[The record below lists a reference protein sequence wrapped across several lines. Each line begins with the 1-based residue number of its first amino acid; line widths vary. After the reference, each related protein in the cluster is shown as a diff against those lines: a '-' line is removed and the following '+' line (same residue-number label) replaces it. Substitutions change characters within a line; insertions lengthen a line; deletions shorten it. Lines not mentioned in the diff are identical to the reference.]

1 MQADHVIFAKLIREE
16 LVFALVRP
24 SVHINEGTP
33 VVAFSQT
40 ELSGLLNAFY
50 LDWNL
55 LGCK

>member
-40 ELSGLLNAFY
+40 ELSGLLNVFY
-50 LDWNL
+50 LD
-55 LGCK
+55 